1 MPTAARADLSAM
13 MDAYKLLGLDY
24 SADSAAIRH
33 AHKRL
38 AKRHHPDRFPV
49 GSAEQQQAT
58 ARMAAI
64 NDAYGL
70 IREAPLRH
78 HPVSNPPEPPIPS
91 TDTELD
97 DAIRRTNQ
105 RRGGWM
111 TVESVDNW
119 MTAVLVSLVVAV
131 LVLMGDANV
140 FKTQL
145 AVHIPR
151 TTPRQ
156 SGALIGSSTQAS
168 TKKMSAQELESQ
180 LIESSGYFAD
190 VKLGCEPKATEWDYI
205 CSYTP
210 TDPTVFLRMHF
221 GVNVDS
227 KRILQIS
234 PSVPFGVPIPPVGG
248 L

>member
-1 MPTAARADLSAM
+1 M

-111 TVESVDNW
+111 TDVESVDEW
-119 MTAVLVSLVVAV
+119 MTVVLISLVVAV
-131 LVLMGDANV
+131 LVLMGDV
-140 FKTQL
+140 FKTQP
-145 AVHIPR
+145 A
-151 TTPRQ
+151 
-156 SGALIGSSTQAS
+156 
-168 TKKMSAQELESQ
+168 
-180 LIESSGYFAD
+180 
-190 VKLGCEPKATEWDYI
+190 
-205 CSYTP
+205 
-210 TDPTVFLRMHF
+210 
-221 GVNVDS
+221 
-227 KRILQIS
+227 
-234 PSVPFGVPIPPVGG
+234 VPIVSANAPTLNTTRCIGF
-248 L
+248 LA